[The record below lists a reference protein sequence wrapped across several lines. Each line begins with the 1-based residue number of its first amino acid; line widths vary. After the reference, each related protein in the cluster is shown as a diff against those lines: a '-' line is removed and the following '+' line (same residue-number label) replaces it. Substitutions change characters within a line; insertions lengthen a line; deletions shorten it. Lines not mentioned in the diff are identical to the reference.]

1 MLEIHSETVENLL
14 VYFIKDTI
22 YKNNFKHGIVG
33 VSGGLDS
40 AVTLALTQRALG
52 SQHTFALLMPYKLSS
67 KDSLED
73 GKKICEQ
80 LEVSYEI
87 IDISPMGCRTGFYM
101 SSIGKPTEEE
111 IAKGWEASMEDIL
124 NVGSEADIPE
134 LNKYQCGSYRLHSL
148 EGAKKVAKEVLK
160 KGVGIMDNEMLTLS
174 NLP

>member
-1 MLEIHSETVENLL
+1 MPL
-14 VYFIKDTI
+14 
-22 YKNNFKHGIVG
+22 
-33 VSGGLDS
+33 LDS
-40 AVTLALTQRALG
+40 FKVDHTKMIAPAVRVAKKMKTPSGDKITVYDLRFTIPNQEKIEEKAIHTLEHL
-52 SQHTFALLMPYKLSS
+52 FAGFLRNYLNSES
-67 KDSLED
+67 
-73 GKKICEQ
+73 
-80 LEVSYEI
+80 VEI

>member
-22 YKNNFKHGIVG
+22 YKNNFKNGIVG

-73 GKKICEQ
+73 GKKICE
-80 LEVSYEI
+80 LLSLDGLVVTLGENGI
-87 IDISPMGCRTGFYM
+87 HFIS
-101 SSIGKPTEEE
+101 
-111 IAKGWEASMEDIL
+111 AQEDIF
-124 NVGSEADIPE
+124 VPAC
-134 LNKYQCGSYRLHSL
+134 K
-148 EGAKKVAKEVLK
+148 KEVY
-160 KGVGIMDNEMLTLS
+160 DFS
-174 NLP
+174 NHT